1 MPELTAVFQKV
12 THGYIAFVE
21 ELPGANTQGSTLDEA
36 RANLAEAVQ
45 LVLDANAGV
54 KRRDLIRHLRA
65 HGRELLR
72 EGGNH
77 SVYVNRAERAAST
90 LPRHRE
96 VDDSLTRK
104 ICRDLKI
111 AAP

>member
-1 MPELTAVFQKV
+1 M
-12 THGYIAFVE
+12 
-21 ELPGANTQGSTLDEA
+21 
-36 RANLAEAVQ
+36 
-45 LVLDANAGV
+45 
-54 KRRDLIRHLRA
+54 IRHLRV
-65 HGRELLR
+65 HGCELLR

-90 LPRHRE
+90 VPRHRE